1 MKTQTKKKKGK
12 GGGEGGRQKKNREFC
27 SVSPIKSIHP
37 DEGFNGANPLLE
49 SKRNSPLWLSHDGGR
64 RESRNER
71 GADLSPRFSCLVPFM
86 CALPPPPPP
95 SLPLALPQFP
105 LKCQMQQ
112 LSGSERGVP
121 WWERA
126 ALLTWRPRLFSS
138 PFLVFP
144 IPLSQQMLC
153 GCKGMSFFSP
163 GHVNGLAQKH
173 ALILSGSGNSLH
185 RKRLFLRAVFFY
197 SFFPFF
203 FSFFFFL
210 FLRRR

>member
-1 MKTQTKKKKGK
+1 MPGSLYV
-12 GGGEGGRQKKNREFC
+12 C
-27 SVSPIKSIHP
+27 
-37 DEGFNGANPLLE
+37 
-49 SKRNSPLWLSHDGGR
+49 
-64 RESRNER
+64 
-71 GADLSPRFSCLVPFM
+71 
-86 CALPPPPPP
+86 PPTPST

-112 LSGSERGVP
+112 LSASERGVP

-185 RKRLFLRAVFFY
+185 RKRLFLRAVFFILSSLF
-197 SFFPFF
+197 SFPLFF
-203 FSFFFFL
+203 FVFKKEIGGKK
-210 FLRRR
+210 RRREKLAVF

>member
-1 MKTQTKKKKGK
+1 MAVTWWGKTWK
-12 GGGEGGRQKKNREFC
+12 QKW
-27 SVSPIKSIHP
+27 
-37 DEGFNGANPLLE
+37 
-49 SKRNSPLWLSHDGGR
+49 KRCR
-64 RESRNER
+64 
-71 GADLSPRFSCLVPFM
+71 LVHSLF
-86 CALPPPPPP
+86 LPGSLYVCPPTPST

-112 LSGSERGVP
+112 LSASERGVP

-185 RKRLFLRAVFFY
+185 RKRLFLRAVFFILSSLF
-197 SFFPFF
+197 SFPLFF
-203 FSFFFFL
+203 FVFKKEIGGEKKAERETGCILSFL
-210 FLRRR
+210 LGCQRSP